1 MFPVR
6 SKSKYNN
13 KKIVVDGITFDSQKE
28 AMRYGQLKLL
38 ERAGEISDLKLQ
50 VPFELLPNQYETIER
65 FSKGGK
71 RLKDGLK
78 LVERGVTYVADFT
91 YNTGGKIVVED
102 VKSKATRKKESY
114 IIKRKLM
121 RYLKGIAIKEV

>member
-13 KKIVVDGITFDSQKE
+13 KKIVIDGIVFDSQKE

-38 ERAGEISDLKLQ
+38 ERAGEISDLRLQ
-50 VPFELLPNQYETIER
+50 VPFELIPNQYETVER
-65 FSKGGK
+65 FSKSGK

-91 YNTGGKIVVED
+91 YNTGKNIVVED

>member
-13 KKIVVDGITFDSQKE
+13 KKIVVDGIVFDSQKE

-50 VPFELLPNQYETIER
+50 VPFELIPNQYETVER
-65 FSKGGK
+65 FSKSGK

-91 YNTGGKIVVED
+91 YKSGENIVVED

>member
-13 KKIVVDGITFDSQKE
+13 KKIVVNGITFDSQKE
-28 AMRYGQLKLL
+28 AMRYSQLKLI
-38 ERAGEISDLKLQ
+38 EKTGQISELKLQ
-50 VPFELLPNQYETIER
+50 VPFELIPNQYETVER
-65 FSKGGK
+65 FSKSGK

-91 YNTGGKIVVED
+91 YRDGENIVVED